1 VIEQKLDA
9 RSSQK
14 IGLIQGGGNM
24 LDRSNCVRFLRLEMH
39 NLGVYRVSLRSF
51 GRNFLAFF
59 AMLLCSYFVL
69 LYSLTYSCVYK
80 RLLKLWLL
88 KSALAGSLSA

>member
-1 VIEQKLDA
+1 
-9 RSSQK
+9 
-14 IGLIQGGGNM
+14 M